1 MLQRF
6 YQLIIIKQ
14 KQFSFKIIQHEK
26 YSLTKFFGDNNLI
39 KHLVQSISDNSDELF
54 VSDANYK
61 NIRVTQTPIETQTIG
76 DSSASKEENLLT
88 ALRKLKQ
95 EVKNKMI

>member
-1 MLQRF
+1 M
-6 YQLIIIKQ
+6 
-14 KQFSFKIIQHEK
+14 
-26 YSLTKFFGDNNLI
+26 
-39 KHLVQSISDNSDELF
+39 VQSISDNSDELF

-61 NIRVTQTPIETQTIG
+61 NIRVTQTPTETQTIG
-76 DSSASKEENLLT
+76 DSSARKEENLLT

>member
-1 MLQRF
+1 
-6 YQLIIIKQ
+6 
-14 KQFSFKIIQHEK
+14 
-26 YSLTKFFGDNNLI
+26 
-39 KHLVQSISDNSDELF
+39 LVQSISDNSDELF
-54 VSDANYK
+54 VSDAIYK
-61 NIRVTQTPIETQTIG
+61 NIRVTQTPTETQTIG